1 MDNNFIELKTL
12 LEKSIDIQ
20 NKNHELLLTILNKIN
35 KQSDFKQFSLN
46 LAADVLVELLKG
58 NNK

>member
-1 MDNNFIELKTL
+1 MDNIIELKKL

-46 LAADVLVELLKG
+46 IAANAFVDFIKA
-58 NNK
+58 NSN

>member
-1 MDNNFIELKTL
+1 MDNFIELKNL

-35 KQSDFKQFSLN
+35 KQSDLKQFSLN
-46 LAADVLVELLKG
+46 VAANAFVDFIKA
-58 NNK
+58 NS